1 MSHQSDNDSI
11 AVLMHNYVDSGKLQH
26 VIEQ

>member
-11 AVLMHNYVDSGKLQH
+11 AVLMQNYVDSGKLQH
-26 VIEQ
+26 AIEQ

>member
-26 VIEQ
+26 AIEQ